1 MKTTRENSVEKK
13 DNSLSHMSNNF
24 MFYDEIIAEGM
35 GQDSEHTSLH
45 DKYLNKPVLRK
56 YVISIA
62 CGC

>member
-35 GQDSEHTSLH
+35 GHG
-45 DKYLNKPVLRK
+45 LREQE
-56 YVISIA
+56 S
-62 CGC
+62 